1 MKYALYQNQRITPT
15 KDIKDAVCPIC
26 GELVIPKCGKIK
38 MHHWAHKT
46 SQNCD
51 PWWENETEWHR
62 KWKDHFPEVFQEY
75 LMVDSVTGEKHIA
88 DIRTDKGFVIEFQH
102 SSIKPKEKEARE
114 AFYKNMVWVVDA
126 SKYYEK
132 FKQAIESKSLHHS
145 KINKNYFYIREDYYD
160 NKIDF
165 LPKLWL
171 ESSVP
176 VLFDFGINDISDN
189 SFDKQ
194 KGWLYCIFPE
204 KYTKSSYCNTTY
216 CGLYLRKESF
226 INKVLSDSNFF
237 SNLVLQ
243 EIEKIE
249 EELVKERNKM
259 LEEWRKEQEE
269 YEKELQK
276 QKQIKYAN
284 DKKWRDAIHFVKNA
298 FKNNDLNLL
307 KLYVNEDGQIID
319 YQKENIY
326 NGLEAMVLSVKS
338 FESSYQGRS
347 YIKNELLLLINS
359 GDKFVT
365 GVISMPS
372 YLLDLQ
378 LWGSYNFY
386 IRKLDVIEHYS
397 AYKIFFDV
405 NDERIYSNKET
416 RSDLEY
422 ILNKFAGVIEK

>member
-15 KDIKDAVCPIC
+15 KDIKDAICPIC

-62 KWKDHFPEVFQEY
+62 KWKDHFPENYQEY
-75 LMVDSVTGEKHIA
+75 LMVDSKTGEKHIA

-102 SSIKPKEKEARE
+102 SSIKPEEKEARE
-114 AFYKNMVWVVDA
+114 VFYKNMVWVVDA

-132 FKQAIESKSLHHS
+132 FKQAIESKLLHHS
-145 KINKNYFYIREDYYD
+145 KINKNYFYIKEDYYD
-160 NKIDF
+160 NKINF
-165 LPKLWL
+165 LPKSWL

-176 VLFDFGINDISDN
+176 VLFDFGINDMSD
-189 SFDKQ
+189 SGSDKQ

-204 KYTKSSYCNTTY
+204 KYEKGSYFNITY

-226 INKVLSDSNFF
+226 INKILNDSKFF

-243 EIEKIE
+243 EIEIME
-249 EELVKERNKM
+249 EEITKERNEI
-259 LEEWRKEQEE
+259 LEECAKEQEE
-269 YEKELQK
+269 YEKQK
-276 QKQIKYAN
+276 RIKYAN
-284 DKKWRDAIHFVKNA
+284 DKIWRDAIQDVRTALENSH
-298 FKNNDLNLL
+298 LNLI
-307 KLYVNEDGQIID
+307 KLFVTEEGQITD
-319 YQKENIY
+319 YQKENVY
-326 NGLEAMVLSVKS
+326 NGLEAMVLSVNSYEAFYRGKS
-338 FESSYQGRS
+338 YT
-347 YIKNELLLLINS
+347 KNELLLLINL

-365 GVISMPS
+365 GIISMPS
-372 YLLDLQ
+372 YLLGLQ

-386 IRKLDVIEHYS
+386 IRKLDVIKQYS
-397 AYKIFFDV
+397 AYKIFFD